1 MNRLTQKNP
10 WRNMVE
16 IVGFEGCYCGEICGN
31 KDGDCSKCEL
41 YYALTKLA
49 EYEDTG
55 MEPVEMLEIARVN
68 KALSDQ
74 DGVYAAETFR
84 YKTSFANYVKLYDAI
99 YDLQN
104 NGILDEKEVQ
114 ECEHNLLIQIIGMMH
129 ANKE

>member
-1 MNRLTQKNP
+1 MNRLTSWFNGRFQIEGYE
-10 WRNMVE
+10 E
-16 IVGFEGCYCGEICGN
+16 IA
-31 KDGDCSKCEL
+31 CSKICAENNCCEKCIIQRVIN
-41 YYALTKLA
+41 KLA
-49 EYEDTG
+49 EYENIGTD
-55 MEPVEMLEIARVN
+55 PKEMNEIVLVN

-74 DGVYAAETFR
+74 GGVYAAETFR